1 MNKYKAHSCFLIFIC
16 LLMVSCSANRQP
28 QQEQPRTITV
38 NGNGTVYVMPDR
50 AIMVF
55 AVITQNWV
63 AQTAVQENARIMNEV
78 ISALQKAGVRE
89 SDISTSDY
97 TVNQQGTWNNG
108 VYTPGRYRADN
119 TVTVVIQTID
129 MVGTLI
135 DTAIGAGANS
145 LTSLSFKVADTETA
159 LRQARTLAVQDAQNA
174 AALFAGASGCA
185 VGNVISFVENRD
197 TYFPNPQVVNAI
209 DAATNTATPISAGK
223 IAVTSSIT
231 VTYALQ

>member
-1 MNKYKAHSCFLIFIC
+1 MNKYKVHSCFLIFIC

-38 NGNGTVYVMPDR
+38 NGSGTVYVMPDR

-63 AQTAVQENARIMNEV
+63 AQTAVQENARIMGEV
-78 ISALQKAGVRE
+78 IDALRNAGVRE

-108 VYTPGRYRADN
+108 VYTAGRYRADN

-129 MVGTLI
+129 MVGKLI

-145 LTSLSFKVADTETA
+145 LTSLSFKVSDTDTA

-185 VGNVISFVENRD
+185 VGNVIEFVENGDSYFSNTQVMNNAGNSVD
-197 TYFPNPQVVNAI
+197 TI
-209 DAATNTATPISAGK
+209 TPISAGR